1 MKEQIKTTTASN
13 RPAGFLRR
21 GALKLLLAAFVVLG
35 SIGTP
40 TQARAQIVDP
50 GTGILPPEPQE
61 VVTRGYRP
69 KQKST
74 KITDPTPVFMVQN
87 GSTITLKARLWFL
100 NAKNKWQPMN
110 YKRVPMQ
117 FFVGSN
123 WMGTAKT
130 DKKGWA
136 SVTLKIQDTRYI
148 SSRGKRVNWRVYFAG
163 DIELK
168 RSPSASGTFVL
179 LP

>member
-1 MKEQIKTTTASN
+1 
-13 RPAGFLRR
+13 
-21 GALKLLLAAFVVLG
+21 
-35 SIGTP
+35 
-40 TQARAQIVDP
+40 
-50 GTGILPPEPQE
+50 
-61 VVTRGYRP
+61 
-69 KQKST
+69 
-74 KITDPTPVFMVQN
+74 
-87 GSTITLKARLWFL
+87 
-100 NAKNKWQPMN
+100 
-110 YKRVPMQ
+110 
-117 FFVGSN
+117 
-123 WMGTAKT
+123 MGTAKT

>member
-1 MKEQIKTTTASN
+1 MKGPIEPTSN
-13 RPAGFLRR
+13 RRATFLRR
-21 GALKLLLAAFVVLG
+21 GILKLMLAAFAVLG
-35 SIGTP
+35 SLGTT
-40 TQARAQIVDP
+40 TQARAQVVDP
-50 GTGILPPEPQE
+50 GTGLLPPEPPD
-61 VVTRGYRP
+61 VVTRAHRP
-69 KQKST
+69 NQKST
-74 KITDPTPVFMVQN
+74 KVTDPTPVFMIQN

-117 FFVGSN
+117 FFVGSY

-130 DKKGWA
+130 TRDGWA
-136 SVTLKIQDTRYI
+136 SVTFKIHDSRYI
-148 SSRGKRVNWRVYFAG
+148 PSRGKRVNWRVYFAG